1 MLKRPIEG
9 TKGPAQTALLMISQQ
24 QMEDISQLDILPP
37 AWMLGYMELKK
48 MRSLLACGRTTAWG
62 STWSS
67 TLQRTIHRLIEAQRL
82 TFQARLVCP
91 EPERGWTE
99 SQPLCSS
106 PLCNAK
112 TGLWLPSPEEVGY
125 DSTRGNTEFSCGT
138 SHWGSKTIRSM
149 IARGGPFVACCR
161 DCGMLL
167 KQMIRI
173 RETER
178 QHERVLLAS
187 RRRVAPHMAGRV
199 GLPPSEYRLLR
210 EMSAS
215 SGPSVPRSRSRS
227 RSRVRI

>member
-1 MLKRPIEG
+1 MLKRPIER
-9 TKGPAQTALLMISQQ
+9 TKGPAQTALLMITQQ
-24 QMEDISQLDILPP
+24 QIEEEEEEDISQLDILPP
-37 AWMLGYMELKK
+37 AWMLGYLELRKV
-48 MRSLLACGRTTAWG
+48 RFLLACGRTTAWG

-112 TGLWLPSPEEVGY
+112 TGLWLPSKEEVGY
-125 DSTRGNTEFSCGT
+125 DTNGHVEFSCAA
-138 SHWGSKTIRSM
+138 SIWGSKTIRSM
-149 IARGGPFVACCR
+149 ISRHKPFVACCR

-173 RETER
+173 RETKDEG
-178 QHERVLLAS
+178 VLLAS
-187 RRRVAPHMAGRV
+187 RRRVVSPIVGRV
-199 GLPPSEYRLLR
+199 GEPPSEYRLLS

-215 SGPSVPRSRSRS
+215 SGPSVPRSQS
-227 RSRVRI
+227 V

>member
-1 MLKRPIEG
+1 MAL
-9 TKGPAQTALLMISQQ
+9 PA
-24 QMEDISQLDILPP
+24 MEDIWQQLEASLM
-37 AWMLGYMELKK
+37 ATQ
-48 MRSLLACGRTTAWG
+48 RCLLACGRTTAWG

-112 TGLWLPSPEEVGY
+112 TGLWLPSKEEVGY
-125 DSTRGNTEFSCGT
+125 DTNGHVEFSCAA
-138 SHWGSKTIRSM
+138 SIWGSKTIRSM
-149 IARGGPFVACCR
+149 ISRHKPFVACCR

-173 RETER
+173 RETRES
-178 QHERVLLAS
+178 VILAS
-187 RRRVAPHMAGRV
+187 RRRLAPQPASLV
-199 GLPPSEYRLLR
+199 GLPPSEYRLLS

-215 SGPSVPRSRSRS
+215 SGPSVR
-227 RSRVRI
+227 

>member
-9 TKGPAQTALLMISQQ
+9 TKGPAQTALLMITLQQ
-24 QMEDISQLDILPP
+24 IEEEEEEDISQLDILPP
-37 AWMLGYMELKK
+37 AWMLRHLELRKV
-48 MRSLLACGRTTAWG
+48 RSLLACGRTTAWG

-67 TLQRTIHRLIEAQRL
+67 TLPRTMQKLIEAQRL
-82 TFQARLVCP
+82 KFQARRACP

-112 TGLWLPSPEEVGY
+112 TGLWLPSREEVGY
-125 DSTRGNTEFSCGT
+125 GTRRHPEFSCGE
-138 SHWGSKTIRSM
+138 SIWGSVTIRSQ
-149 IARGGPFVACCR
+149 IARHGPFVACCR

-173 RETER
+173 RET
-178 QHERVLLAS
+178 QHEESVLLAS
-187 RRRVAPHMAGRV
+187 RCRVAPDMAGRA
-199 GLPPSEYRLLR
+199 GLPPSEYRLLS

-215 SGPSVPRSRSRS
+215 SGPSVPRSRS
-227 RSRVRI
+227 V

>member
-9 TKGPAQTALLMISQQ
+9 TKGPAQTALLMITQQ

-37 AWMLGYMELKK
+37 AWMLGHLELRKV
-48 MRSLLACGRTTAWG
+48 RSLLACGRTTAWG

-67 TLQRTIHRLIEAQRL
+67 TRPITMQKLIEAQRL
-82 TFQARLVCP
+82 KLKALLVCP

-106 PLCNAK
+106 PFCNAK
-112 TGLWLPSPEEVGY
+112 IGLWLPSQEEVVNRDGHV
-125 DSTRGNTEFSCGT
+125 EFSCG
-138 SHWGSKTIRSM
+138 SSVWGSLSMRSQ
-149 IARGGPFVACCR
+149 IARRGPFVACCR

-173 RETER
+173 RETEK
-178 QHERVLLAS
+178 HERVLLAS
-187 RRRVAPHMAGRV
+187 HRRVAPHMAGRV
-199 GLPPSEYRLLR
+199 GLPPSECRLLN

-215 SGPSVPRSRSRS
+215 SGPSVPRSRS
-227 RSRVRI
+227 V

>member
-9 TKGPAQTALLMISQQ
+9 TKGPAQTALLLITQQ
-24 QMEDISQLDILPP
+24 QINDISQLDRLPP
-37 AWMLGYMELKK
+37 AWMLGHLEWRTV
-48 MRSLLACGRTTAWG
+48 RSLLACGRTTAWG

-67 TLQRTIHRLIEAQRL
+67 TLPRTMHRLFKAQRFTL
-82 TFQARLVCP
+82 QARLVCP

-106 PLCNAK
+106 PFCNAK
-112 TGLWLPSPEEVGY
+112 TGLWLPSREEVGK
-125 DSTRGNTEFSCGT
+125 DTRGRIEFSCG
-138 SHWGSKTIRSM
+138 SLIWGSVSIRFQ
-149 IARGGPFVACCR
+149 IARHGPFVACCR

-173 RETER
+173 RET

-199 GLPPSEYRLLR
+199 GLPPSECLLLS

-215 SGPSVPRSRSRS
+215 SGPSVPRSRS
-227 RSRVRI
+227 V

>member
-1 MLKRPIEG
+1 MH
-9 TKGPAQTALLMISQQ
+9 
-24 QMEDISQLDILPP
+24 LDKLPE
-37 AWMLGYMELKK
+37 AWMLEYLELRTV
-48 MRSLLACGRTTAWG
+48 RSLLACGRTTAWG

-67 TLQRTIHRLIEAQRL
+67 TLPRIMHRLIEAQRFK
-82 TFQARLVCP
+82 FQARLACP

-149 IARGGPFVACCR
+149 IARNGPFVACCR

-173 RETER
+173 RETRES
-178 QHERVLLAS
+178 VPIAS
-187 RRRVAPHMAGRV
+187 RRRVAPDMAGRV
-199 GLPPSEYRLLR
+199 GLPPSEYRLLS
-210 EMSAS
+210 EMSAA
-215 SGPSVPRSRSRS
+215 SGPSVPRSRS
-227 RSRVRI
+227 V

>member
-9 TKGPAQTALLMISQQ
+9 TKGPAQTALLMITQQ

-37 AWMLGYMELKK
+37 AWMLGHLELRKV
-48 MRSLLACGRTTAWG
+48 RSLLACGRTTAWG

-67 TLQRTIHRLIEAQRL
+67 TLPRTMHRLIEAQRL
-82 TFQARLVCP
+82 KFQARLACP

-112 TGLWLPSPEEVGY
+112 TGLWLPSQEEVGE
-125 DSTRGNTEFSCGT
+125 DTDGHVEFSCG
-138 SHWGSKTIRSM
+138 SSIWGSVSIRSQ
-149 IARGGPFVACCR
+149 IARHGPFVACCR

-167 KQMIRI
+167 KQIIRI
-173 RETER
+173 RETEK
-178 QHERVLLAS
+178 HERVLLAS
-187 RRRVAPHMAGRV
+187 RRRVAYSHGDRA
-199 GLPPSEYRLLR
+199 PSEYRLLS

-215 SGPSVPRSRSRS
+215 SGPSVPRSPS
-227 RSRVRI
+227 V

>member
-1 MLKRPIEG
+1 MLKRPIEV
-9 TKGPAQTALLMISQQ
+9 TKGRDQTASLMITQQ

-37 AWMLGYMELKK
+37 AWMLGHLELRKV
-48 MRSLLACGRTTAWG
+48 RSLLACGRTTAWG

-67 TLQRTIHRLIEAQRL
+67 TLPRTMHRLIEAQRL
-82 TFQARLVCP
+82 KFQARLACP

-112 TGLWLPSPEEVGY
+112 TGLWLPSKEEVGK
-125 DSTRGNTEFSCGT
+125 DTRGRIEFLCGN
-138 SHWGSKTIRSM
+138 SIWGSVSIRSR
-149 IARGGPFVACCR
+149 IARDGPFVACCR

-173 RETER
+173 RET
-178 QHERVLLAS
+178 QHEMVLLAS

-199 GLPPSEYRLLR
+199 ELPPIEYRLLT

-215 SGPSVPRSRSRS
+215 SGPSVPRSRS
-227 RSRVRI
+227 V